1 MTTEEEGSELVRKAT
16 DACLRLLAV
25 RARSRHELKL
35 ALGRKGFSAPVQDQV
50 LEKLQGLG
58 YLDDARFAQERA
70 AALLRRGKFGPAQVL
85 QRLKAH
91 GLEGQVA
98 RQALSTASDEVE
110 FDALA
115 TARQVLERRGLLGRP
130 LGPREHARAGRL
142 LHSRG
147 FSEDV
152 IERVLGEPALDPS
165 GRDD

>member
-1 MTTEEEGSELVRKAT
+1 MATEQEVPELVRKAT

-25 RARSRHELKL
+25 RARSQHELRL
-35 ALGRKGFSAPVQDQV
+35 ALERKGFSAPVQDQV
-50 LEKLQGLG
+50 LEKLRGLG
-58 YLDDARFAQERA
+58 YLDDERFAQDRA

-91 GLEGQVA
+91 GLEGTVA
-98 RQALSTASDEVE
+98 RQALSTASDAVE

-130 LGPREHARAGRL
+130 LSPREHARAGRL

>member
-1 MTTEEEGSELVRKAT
+1 MTTEGDSSELVRKAT

-35 ALGRKGFSAPVQDQV
+35 AMGRKGYSEPVREQV

-58 YLDDARFAQERA
+58 YLDDARFARDRA

-85 QRLKAH
+85 KRLEAH
-91 GLEGQVA
+91 GLEGKVA
-98 RQALSTASDEVE
+98 REALSTASGEVE
-110 FDALA
+110 FDARA

-130 LGPREHARAGRL
+130 LGPREHARAARL
-142 LHSRG
+142 LLSRG

-152 IERVLGEPALDPS
+152 IDRVLGEPALDPS

>member
-1 MTTEEEGSELVRKAT
+1 MTTEDEAAGLVRKAT

-25 RARSRHELKL
+25 RARSQHELRL
-35 ALGRKGFSAPVQDQV
+35 AMERKGFSAPIQDQV
-50 LEKLQGLG
+50 LEKLRGLG
-58 YLDDARFAQERA
+58 YLDDARFAQDRA
-70 AALLRRGKFGPAQVL
+70 AALLRRGRFGPAQVL

-91 GLEGQVA
+91 GLEGGVA

-115 TARQVLERRGLLGRP
+115 TARQVLERRGLSGRP
-130 LGPREHARAGRL
+130 LAPREHARAGRL